1 MPVTA
6 NTPSPYAPAS
16 AILDLIGRH
25 RSHGLFI
32 RGPVTAEVLGRA
44 GISDSLIPRT
54 LQALQS
60 LDLIDEAGMPT
71 QVFEGIRLA
80 PEAEYKKR
88 LEDWLKG
95 AYADVFSFVDPLKDD
110 ETRIRDAFRSYQ
122 PVGQQGRMV
131 TLFTG
136 LCTAAGLVAEKKS
149 HRPAASATFTP
160 RQRTVAKRFVA
171 ERFKDAPRHPSS
183 LPAPLAGLLENLP
196 AEGDVWTKEERE
208 KFMAT
213 FGTVLDFCFPIVEN
227 VAAAD
232 GDDQKT
238 ETPAPVLRRRV

>member
-6 NTPSPYAPAS
+6 NAPSPYAPAS

-25 RSHGLFI
+25 RSHGLPA
-32 RGPVTAEVLGRA
+32 PVTPEVLGRA

-54 LQALQS
+54 MQALQS
-60 LDLIDEAGMPT
+60 LDLVDETGRPT
-71 QVFEGIRLA
+71 QIFEGIRLA

-95 AYADVFSFVDPLKDD
+95 AYADVFSFVDPLKDG

-122 PVGQQGRMV
+122 PIGQQARMV

-136 LCTAAGLVAEKKS
+136 LCAAAGLVAEKAPRS
-149 HRPAASATFTP
+149 TISSTFTP
-160 RQRTVAKRFVA
+160 RQRTVAKRIVA
-171 ERFKDAPRHPSS
+171 DKFKDAPRHPSAI
-183 LPAPLAGLLENLP
+183 PAPLDGLLAKLP

-213 FGTVLDFCFPIVEN
+213 FGTVLDFCFPIVETTESIERN
-227 VAAAD
+227 ALAEI
-232 GDDQKT
+232 KT
-238 ETPAPVLRRRV
+238 ALKRA